1 MEVSLNHSRAAKTGY
16 SSIQNDTPRDVKP
29 TETLGVVGHHTGDSG
44 SGTDEDA
51 DFELIVPTWRTWNFT
66 RTLSYWIA
74 ILYLEG
80 SVLFVIGGAF
90 SMTELV
96 GQDLRLEQGL
106 VDGPYFAGGVCFGL
120 GAYCGVL
127 QVLNVHNKDSKRQLV
142 WCGSCRQW
150 SKAAKTVGKS
160 AAAAYL
166 TYFVGALLFQVGVG
180 GGLVQ
185 NKQVSTCI
193 LLQFGINSVCLI
205 GIVIIGAA
213 NACVD
218 VHVAL
223 LPLALLYSAG
233 RKWLTLGWTGS
244 QRSQDQYAL

>member
-1 MEVSLNHSRAAKTGY
+1 MEVSLNRSHAVTTGY
-16 SSIQNDTPRDVKP
+16 SSIQNDTPRDVEPSK
-29 TETLGVVGHHTGDSG
+29 TRAVVGHLHAGGSG
-44 SGTDEDA
+44 SDEDV

-90 SMTELV
+90 SMTDLV
-96 GQDLRLEQGL
+96 GLDLRLEQGL

-185 NKQVSTCI
+185 NK
-193 LLQFGINSVCLI
+193 
-205 GIVIIGAA
+205 
-213 NACVD
+213 
-218 VHVAL
+218 
-223 LPLALLYSAG
+223 
-233 RKWLTLGWTGS
+233 
-244 QRSQDQYAL
+244 